1 VVPRANRWDDIRQAA
16 AEEFR
21 DRGFES
27 ATLESIA
34 ARVGLHKGS
43 LYHYIET
50 KDELLFAVVELPA
63 NRLLERLEE
72 LVEQDAPA
80 AGRLR
85 ELFQLQVRVFTEHYP
100 AAFVYLQQLGR
111 PNHRSDFQARDRRY
125 VEALTALISDGVRR
139 GEFVLPTSPRIAALA
154 VIGALDWMHHWYRP
168 EGALAD
174 TELAGQL
181 FSLSLGGLLAGGPL
195 GELLDEVPSS
205 TLVGS
210 GNADEEIVT

>member
-1 VVPRANRWDDIRQAA
+1 VPRANRWGDIRQAA

-34 ARVGLHKGS
+34 ARVGLLKGS

-72 LVEQDAPA
+72 LVEEDRPA
-80 AGRLR
+80 VARLR
-85 ELFQLQVRVFTEHYP
+85 EMFHLQVRVFAENYP

-125 VEALTALISDGVRR
+125 VEALTTLISDGARR

-154 VIGALDWMHHWYRP
+154 VIGVLDWMQHWYRP
-168 EGALAD
+168 EGALSEA
-174 TELAGQL
+174 ELAEQL
-181 FSLSLGGLLAGGPL
+181 FSLSLGGLLAGGPV

-205 TLVGS
+205 ALAGS
-210 GNADEEIVT
+210 ANADEEIVT